1 MVDKDQC
8 RHRINDRQ
16 HAGEDGAV
24 VATGDGE
31 IGGVTIGV
39 YRRLRASYGGDGL
52 EGGSKSDYFPIGDAT
67 LDAS

>member
-1 MVDKDQC
+1 MVHEDQC
-8 RHRINDRQ
+8 RHGVDDRQ

-24 VATGDGE
+24 VATGYVE

-39 YRRLRASYGGDGL
+39 DGGLMASNGGYGL
-52 EGGSKSDYFPIGDAT
+52 EGGSEADHFPIGDAT